1 MVLYARCRLSRGID
15 PPALAARPFASPQRL
30 LVQLFFVACAVFGG
44 GILILQLVLGLVGL
58 GHAGM
63 NDVHHATPLSARGID
78 GHAHADDALHLR
90 SARAIAAGL
99 TFLGLGGLL
108 GVELGLGPVLS
119 SVIGVALGGVAH
131 VGTAMALRAMSK
143 FEQDRTLVLDRAIG
157 QTGTVYLAVPADAS
171 GMGKVHVSVQDRLIE
186 CPAIS
191 RHEAIPTGSSVLV
204 VDVDEE
210 RPGTLVVVHTPPLLE
225 SPDAVV

>member
-1 MVLYARCRLSRGID
+1 MVLYAGRRRLIL
-15 PPALAARPFASPQRL
+15 PPPSARILASSALP
-30 LVQLFFVACAVFGG
+30 VQLFFVACAVFGG
-44 GILILQLVLGLVGL
+44 GILLVQLVFGLLGLD
-58 GHAGM
+58 HAGTHGL
-63 NDVHHATPLSARGID
+63 HHGPPISARGLD
-78 GHAHADDALHLR
+78 SHAGAGESLHLR
-90 SARAIAAGL
+90 SVRAIAAGL

-108 GVELGLGPVLS
+108 GVEMAVGTVLS
-119 SVIGVALGGVAH
+119 LVIAVALGGAAQVA
-131 VGTAMALRAMSK
+131 TAMALKAMSK

-157 QTGTVYLAVPADAS
+157 QTGTVYLAVPGEAR
-171 GMGKVHVSVQDRLIE
+171 GLGKVHVSVQDRLIE

-204 VDVDEE
+204 IDVDEE